1 MMRTEEIRAF
11 RRDLRAFSRILGHQ
25 VEACCSDVTPAQCH
39 ALLELGDSGPV
50 PNGDL
55 AALLQVDP
63 STLSRT
69 VHQLVVKGLVLRDT
83 HPSDRRATLLQLS
96 DRGEEVVAAIH
107 ESADALYR
115 GILEE
120 IPPSSRKDVLRR
132 VAQLVQLFQRWQGQ
146 ANGECCVT

>member
-25 VEACCSDVTPAQCH
+25 VEVCCSGVTPAQCH
-39 ALLELGDSGPV
+39 ALLELADSGPV

-55 AALLQVDP
+55 AALLQVDA

-69 VHQLVVKGLVLRDT
+69 VHQLVVKGLVLREA

-96 DRGEEVVAAIH
+96 DRGEKVVAAIH
-107 ESADALYR
+107 GSADALYR

-120 IPPSSRKDVLRR
+120 IPASRRKEVLRR
-132 VAQLVQLFQRWQGQ
+132 FAQLVQLFQSWQGQ